1 MNYLYKS
8 IRVINYIINCDND
21 DENDENDKKTM
32 AKMIT

>member
-8 IRVINYIINCDND
+8 IRVINYIINFDND